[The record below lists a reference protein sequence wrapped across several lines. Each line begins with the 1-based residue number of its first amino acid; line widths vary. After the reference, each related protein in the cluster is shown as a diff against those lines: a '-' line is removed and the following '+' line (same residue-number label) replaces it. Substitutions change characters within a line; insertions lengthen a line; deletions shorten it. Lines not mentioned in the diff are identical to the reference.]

1 MYKDEW
7 ADAIAR
13 TERLGLSDGIPF
25 IEMEN
30 RRILNDKNMRKIV
43 KALTQVIK
51 LELGFR
57 QLANECVFI
66 HFMARDDI
74 EKCISLPVFL
84 TLGWVETT
92 SSEESNLYEFTE
104 HDIQHKLIHGH
115 HSPTMDIHAW
125 LTLPSYEII
134 DLTLSTT
141 FAINNNQP
149 ENAGI
154 FIAKKADDV
163 TGLIYRPMLV
173 GDEYLKQ
180 IGVKI

>member
-1 MYKDEW
+1 
-7 ADAIAR
+7 
-13 TERLGLSDGIPF
+13 
-25 IEMEN
+25 
-30 RRILNDKNMRKIV
+30 
-43 KALTQVIK
+43 
-51 LELGFR
+51 
-57 QLANECVFI
+57 
-66 HFMARDDI
+66 
-74 EKCISLPVFL
+74 
-84 TLGWVETT
+84 
-92 SSEESNLYEFTE
+92 
-104 HDIQHKLIHGH
+104 
-115 HSPTMDIHAW
+115 MDIHAW